1 MTKPK
6 KKTLSVTPSIA
17 DVKARVIGYSNNIIS
32 GQIPA
37 NRWVYAAAK
46 RFETDLLR
54 EDIYMDWEEVVK
66 LNAFFESLR
75 LIGEWSDQQFKLHD
89 WQLFTVANIIC
100 FKFTQNKKK
109 RFKLNIVQVARGN
122 GKTTLMAALGL
133 YDFLHGEG
141 KRISV
146 IANNEQ
152 QATLTLDTAKTML
165 RKLLKSDM
173 DADIGIRW
181 DRVSDKDRDC
191 VFEAL
196 PAQERSLDGRNDSLW
211 IADECAE
218 YKGRFLTKLLTT
230 GAKRTQSSGIL
241 ITTPGSNSESH
252 YAEIVKQCEGVLDGT
267 LEDDSIFALLYG
279 IDSTDKIE
287 EDEHWIKANPGLL
300 YGQPELASLKRSLNT
315 MKQSPMGRSEFT
327 RYHCSRVDDNTGGW
341 LDMELWSSTQDPTF
355 DWKSLENRPCY
366 GGLDLSKSGD
376 MTAFVLAFPL
386 EDGRIALKGRYWFP
400 SEGLA
405 QRELDYRM
413 PVRTWAREKK
423 LELSIGREIDYE
435 QIRTA
440 VIEENKQFDIKG
452 IGFDAWGS
460 KYLAETLVNDGVPL
474 MTYRMA
480 IATFGPGCQLFQN
493 LWSGKKFIIN
503 DDPIM
508 RRAMSECIAKRDLH
522 GNIRPCKSRSNCII
536 DPLVAAI
543 MAVHSWGGQVKSSYE
558 SDEFIQGNL

>member
-1 MTKPK
+1 MTSRAEE
-6 KKTLSVTPSIA
+6 LRA
-17 DVKARVIGYSNNIIS
+17 DVMSRVLGYAENLVT
-32 GQIPA
+32 GKIPA
-37 NRWVYAAAK
+37 NRWIYAASK
-46 RFETDLLR
+46 RFQSDLLR
-54 EDIYMDWEEVVK
+54 TDVYIDWEEVVK
-66 LNAFFESLR
+66 LNRFFESLT
-75 LIGEWSDQQFKLHD
+75 LIGEWSDQHFKLHD

-100 FKFTQNKKK
+100 FKFSRNKKK
-109 RFKLNIVQVARGN
+109 RFKLSLCQVARGN

-133 YDFLHGEG
+133 YDFLEGEG
-141 KRISV
+141 KRVSV
-146 IANNEQ
+146 IGNSEQ
-152 QATLTLDTAKTML
+152 QATLTLDTAKTMH
-165 RKLLKSDM
+165 RKLMKSAGV

-181 DRVSDKDRDC
+181 DRISDTDRDC

-241 ITTPGSNSESH
+241 ITTPGSNTENH
-252 YAEIVKQCEGVLDGT
+252 YGEIVKQCEGVLDGT
-267 LEDDSIFALLYG
+267 IEDDSIFAMLYG
-279 IDSTDKIE
+279 IDATDKIE
-287 EDEHWIKANPGLL
+287 DEEAWIKGNPGMS
-300 YGQPELASLKRSLNT
+300 YGQPELTSLRRSFNT

-341 LDMELWSSTQDPTF
+341 LDMELWRSNNDPTF
-355 DWKSLENRPCY
+355 DWKSLENRPCW

-386 EDGRIALKGRYWFP
+386 DDGRIALKGRYWFP

-413 PVRTWAREKK
+413 PVRTWAAEKK

-440 VIEENKQFDIKG
+440 INEENKLFDIRG
-452 IGFDAWGS
+452 IGFDSWGS

-508 RRAMSECIAKRDLH
+508 RRAMAECIAKRDLH
-522 GNIRPCKSRSNCII
+522 GNIRPSKSRQSCII

-543 MAVHSWGGQVKSSYE
+543 MAVHSWGGQTKSSYE
-558 SDEFIQGNL
+558 SEDFIADNQ